1 MFGQAQHATTNGLI
15 NSLAERRSPIIV
27 SHAGVAVGS
36 VAPNTALAVRAAL
49 ASGADMV
56 KLDVAASTDNVFFA
70 FHDGFE
76 EQLLGLPRN
85 IQSLWASEVAE
96 LSYRWLDRPGRRA
109 RVERL
114 EAVLGEF
121 GGEPVVFALDRS
133 WWRWPTLL
141 KVLDGLGMPGQVV
154 LKVPAWEGEALAR
167 LRAHRTKYAVL
178 PICATLADVYEV
190 VDDPDVNVVGVELI
204 AHHPEDPWFSE
215 VVLDEIHAHE
225 VLVWVN
231 SETLTTGIPLF
242 GGLDD
247 ELALTHGP
255 DASWKR
261 MCSLGVDAI
270 QTEWPWLL
278 RSFRDHG
285 GWD

>member
-1 MFGQAQHATTNGLI
+1 VFGPAQHATTNELI
-15 NSLAERRSPIIV
+15 NSIAERRNPVIV

-36 VAPNTALAVRAAL
+36 VPPNTALAVRAAL
-49 ASGADMV
+49 LSGADMV
-56 KLDVAASTDNVFFA
+56 KIDVAASVDNVFFA

-85 IQSLWASEVAE
+85 IQSLAASEIADQ
-96 LSYRWLDRPGRRA
+96 SFRWLDRPGRRT
-109 RVERL
+109 RIERL

-121 GGEPVVFALDRS
+121 RDQEVVFALDRS

-141 KVLDGLGMPGQVV
+141 KVLDGLGVTGQVM
-154 LKVPAWEGEALAR
+154 LKVPAWEGQALDR

-178 PICATLADVYEV
+178 PICSTLADVYDV
-190 VDDPDVNVVGVELI
+190 VDDPELNVVGVELI

-215 VVLDEIHAHE
+215 PVIDEIHAHE

-247 ELALTHGP
+247 ELALTQGP
-255 DASWKR
+255 DASWRR
-261 MCSLGVDAI
+261 MCDLGVDAI

-278 RSFRDHG
+278 RAFRDRG
-285 GWD
+285 GLA